1 MGTIVQVTTTVR
13 EDGSIEVHAPG
24 LTPGQQVTVS
34 IESATESNEERRT
47 GPHVIDI
54 ITQLAGH
61 RQFKTAEEV
70 DEYIRQERA
79 SWDR

>member
-34 IESATESNEERRT
+34 IATAGEEQLT
-47 GPHVIDI
+47 GPHILDAVAA
-54 ITQLAGH
+54 LKGH
-61 RQFKTAEEV
+61 RIFTTAEEV
-70 DEYIRQERA
+70 DAHMRGERDA
-79 SWDR
+79 WDR